1 MKSQII
7 AIFFAES
14 ISCTQKR
21 GQNGERAPE
30 FSFRRCLLMTMFIK
44 NETEVFL
51 WYYIKVFFH
60 GIMFNFLLMKDCE
73 SFR

>member
-1 MKSQII
+1 MLLGARRLSRNMKSQII

-30 FSFRRCLLMTMFIK
+30 FSFHPSKM
-44 NETEVFL
+44 
-51 WYYIKVFFH
+51 
-60 GIMFNFLLMKDCE
+60 
-73 SFR
+73 SFDDHVYKE

>member
-1 MKSQII
+1 MEKGPQSSH
-7 AIFFAES
+7 S
-14 ISCTQKR
+14 IL
-21 GQNGERAPE
+21 
-30 FSFRRCLLMTMFIK
+30 RRCLLMTMFIK

-51 WYYIKVFFH
+51 WYYIKVFFY